1 MKRRSALCG
10 AVAFISFLCA
20 VRSFAQG
27 GNLGSWAA
35 KPSLPS
41 PRANGAVGLIGRNI
55 YYAAGYNSGNPTKT
69 LFIYNLDT
77 KTWKTG
83 ANLPVA
89 LHHIG
94 NAPVVNGKLY
104 VMGGDTHGDSNS
116 PKPGGA
122 EHTGTSWA
130 LEYDPAADQ
139 WKKLKSMIQTTATCA
154 ITAFKDKIYVMGG
167 VDSFGIVMA
176 VNQVYDPAA
185 DAWKLLKPMP
195 TRRDHPGAE
204 VHDSLIY
211 VCSGGVRKVNVGAFE
226 AYSPASD
233 TWYTLPDIPT
243 PRSDIGFGFGNGRF
257 YAFGGEWPGI
267 WDTNEEYDP
276 VAKKWRTVL
285 KMTEVWK
292 ALACAT
298 VGDTIYS
305 FGGYLASGMTARGV
319 AFIPPANSTAL
330 LLPQGNL
337 RKTGTG
343 VRFEGF
349 NIRFGNGQDAL
360 GRGTKLSIIPLP
372 SREAGALAP
381 IE

>member
-1 MKRRSALCG
+1 MS
-10 AVAFISFLCA
+10 VFCA
-20 VRSFAQG
+20 VQAFAQA
-27 GNLGSWAA
+27 GNLGSWAT
-35 KPSLPS
+35 KPSMPS
-41 PRANGAVGLIGRNI
+41 PRANGAVCLIGRNI

-77 KTWKTG
+77 KTWKSG

-94 NAPVVNGKLY
+94 NGVTVGGKLY

-130 LEYDPAADQ
+130 LQYDPATDQ
-139 WKKLKSMIQTTATCA
+139 WKNLKSMIQTTATCA

-176 VNQVYDPAA
+176 VNQVYDPAT
-185 DAWKLLKPMP
+185 DTWKLLKPMP

-211 VCSGGVRKVNVGAFE
+211 VCSGGVRKVNVSAME

-233 TWYTLPDIPT
+233 TWYKLADIPT
-243 PRSDIGFGFGNGRF
+243 GRSDIGFGFVNGRF

-276 VAKKWRTVL
+276 VTNKWRTVL

-319 AFIPPANSTAL
+319 AFIPPPNTTAL
-330 LLPQGNL
+330 LLPQGKL
-337 RKTGTG
+337 PKTGFRTLT
-343 VRFEGF
+343 EGF
-349 NIRFGNGQDAL
+349 NIRFATGQDAL
-360 GRGTKLSIIPLP
+360 GRKTKLSIFPLP
-372 SREAGALAP
+372 SREAQVPAGTRNPEQAK
-381 IE
+381 